1 MSADHLLIA
10 PRSAGFDRLHH
21 MCYNR
26 IIADVVLVGV
36 VLRSRMINAD
46 KPHLW
51 KQDIAASVDYFN
63 RWFIDFA
70 PETFR
75 NARAETVN
83 QVEKTFRAT
92 NDLRNLTLLKQNPEA
107 LSNLRMCTA
116 PPLAADRL
124 IGLAGVSKHLINTM
138 ERGKLPARMAPAL
151 LDGDLTKLCNTLIK
165 LLDRDIFPWLNS
177 GANPTDQERDRAAA
191 IV

>member
-1 MSADHLLIA
+1 
-10 PRSAGFDRLHH
+10 

-51 KQDIAASVDYFN
+51 KQDIAASVDY

-75 NARAETVN
+75 NARAETVK
-83 QVEKTFRAT
+83 QVEKTFRAI

-107 LSNLRMCTA
+107 LPTLRMCPA

-138 ERGKLPARMAPAL
+138 EKRE
-151 LDGDLTKLCNTLIK
+151 T
-165 LLDRDIFPWLNS
+165 S
-177 GANPTDQERDRAAA
+177 G
-191 IV
+191 